1 MPPRAADQERPGS
14 GYTVQMEQLE
24 ITAAKGKTGARILR
38 LQGSL
43 TLQTVSDFQSIAR
56 REDDDS
62 PLIIDLG
69 SVSYVD
75 SAGLGA
81 VLGLFVS
88 ARRKG
93 TGFAVAGASS
103 DRVRILFQVTHL
115 ADFLP
120 SYASVADA
128 EASLLA
134 KAAGA

>member
-1 MPPRAADQERPGS
+1 
-14 GYTVQMEQLE
+14 MEELD
-24 ITAAKGKTGARILR
+24 ITAAE
-38 LQGSL
+38 GSL

-56 REDDDS
+56 QEGADS

-103 DRVRILFQVTHL
+103 DRVRVLFQVTHL

-128 EASLLA
+128 EASLR